1 MKISKDS
8 WHYKFLTK
16 DFWFVDGTWYGNVS
30 NSLCGYFWQVVFK
43 SIEHTIK
50 NFILPTAVVGV
61 VAVAPLLQLVLWAVT
76 GYWDLDTFGAFMVVA
91 EVFLALVFSIIF
103 GGFWLYE
110 KIKYSEVE
118 MPEEVN
124 IFTEYVKA
132 KHEKVCPVLE
142 FTDD

>member
-16 DFWFVDGTWYGNVS
+16 DFWFVDGAWDVS
-30 NSLCGYFWQVVFK
+30 NSLCGYFWQVIFK
-43 SIEHTIK
+43 GVEHIIK
-50 NFILPTAVVGV
+50 NFILPAVVVGV
-61 VAVAPLLQLVLWAVT
+61 TAIAPLFQLVMWAVT
-76 GYWDLDTFGAFMVVA
+76 GYWNPDTFGAFMVVV
-91 EVFLALVFSIIF
+91 EVFLALILSTIF

-118 MPEEVN
+118 MPEKVN

-142 FTDD
+142 FTDGE